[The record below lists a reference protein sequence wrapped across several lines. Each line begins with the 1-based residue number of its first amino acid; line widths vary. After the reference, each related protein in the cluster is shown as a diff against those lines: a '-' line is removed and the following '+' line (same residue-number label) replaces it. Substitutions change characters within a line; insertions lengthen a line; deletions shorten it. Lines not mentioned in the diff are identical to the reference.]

1 MKHENLITHEILK
14 NVTSANELA
23 NKAMNEE
30 VIEENLRH
38 LKSFCRNVYAPLISG
53 LGDLIIGES
62 VGSDDAVDTVSSLMI
77 KALDAGDEEQTIW
90 VHNLKKI
97 IEKYSK

>member
-1 MKHENLITHEILK
+1 MTYEILRD
-14 NVTSANELA
+14 VTSANELA

-53 LGDLIIGES
+53 MG
-62 VGSDDAVDTVSSLMI
+62 A
-77 KALDAGDEEQTIW
+77 
-90 VHNLKKI
+90 
-97 IEKYSK
+97 